1 MTMLRSLLGIF
12 IFLGL
17 LLAWSASPS
26 WGSTTDTADETL
38 ILIALDGFRWDYID
52 DQITP
57 NLARL
62 ASEGVRSEG
71 LIPVYPSKTFPS
83 LYSIATGLYP
93 GNHGIISNNMYD
105 REMDEE
111 FHLSDRSAVEDS
123 RWWGGEPIWVTAEK
137 QGMWTATLFWAGSE
151 ASIGGVQPRFW
162 RRFDPSVTFEER
174 VEQVL
179 RWLDL
184 PTEERPRLVALY
196 FEEPNSTSHE
206 FGPDSPQTRQAVR
219 IVDARVGDLVEGL
232 RRLGLED
239 HVNLVIVSDHGF
251 AETAPERV
259 VILDD
264 FVELIEGEVFESG
277 AILQIF
283 PQAGRRELIYRALEG
298 AHPHLAIYLAD
309 EIPDRYHLK
318 QSPRVPPILGVPQVG
333 WKVGTRQR
341 FETWQADFGLGDH
354 GQDPEDERLHGIFV
368 ANGPAFRSGV
378 TLDRFENVEIYNL
391 LASVLELQPA
401 PNDGTPGK
409 LSSILDR

>member
-1 MTMLRSLLGIF
+1 MTVFRSIGIF
-12 IFLGL
+12 LVL
-17 LLAWSASPS
+17 LIAWIASS
-26 WGSTTDTADETL
+26 GCASTAAVEESL
-38 ILIALDGFRWDYID
+38 ILISLDGFRWDYID
-52 DQITP
+52 GQMTP

-111 FHLSDRSAVEDS
+111 FHLSDRTAVEDP

-137 QGMWTATLFWAGSE
+137 QGLPTATMFWAGSE
-151 ASIGGVQPRFW
+151 AAIDGVQPRFW
-162 RRFDPSVTFEER
+162 RRFDTSVTFEER

-179 RWLDL
+179 QWLDL

-196 FEEPNSTSHE
+196 FEEPNETSHKY
-206 FGPDSPQTRQAVR
+206 GPDSPENRQAIR
-219 IVDARVGDLVEGL
+219 LVDARVGDLVEGL
-232 RRLGLED
+232 RRRGLED
-239 HVNLVIVSDHGF
+239 HVNLIIVSDHGF
-251 AETAPERV
+251 AETSPDRV
-259 VILDD
+259 VVLDQ
-264 FVELIEGEVFESG
+264 FVELMEGEVLESG

-283 PQAGRRELIYRALEG
+283 PKAGRRALIYSALKG
-298 AHPHLAIYLAD
+298 AHPHLSIYLAE

-318 QSPRVPPILGVPQVG
+318 QSPRVPPILGVPEVG
-333 WKVGTRQR
+333 WEVGTKQG
-341 FETWQADFGLGDH
+341 FEALQGDFILGDH
-354 GQDPEDERLHGIFV
+354 GQDPEDPRLHGIFL

-378 TLDRFENVEIYNL
+378 TLERFENVEIYNL
-391 LASVLELQPA
+391 LASVLDLHPA
-401 PNDGTPGK
+401 PNDGTPGR